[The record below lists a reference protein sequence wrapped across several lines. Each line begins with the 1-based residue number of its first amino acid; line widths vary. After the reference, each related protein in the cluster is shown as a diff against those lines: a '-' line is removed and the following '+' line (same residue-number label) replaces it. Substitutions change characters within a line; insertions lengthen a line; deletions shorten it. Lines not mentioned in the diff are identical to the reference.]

1 MNNVNFIR
9 KRTIIF
15 LPKKG
20 NSIKEQLG
28 NCLSDLTEKLVS
40 LNIDSHNILKQTVFL
55 KAKSNE
61 QFLVKKETLQNIL
74 EKYFLKTIP
83 PTNIIS
89 QAPANGAEVAME
101 VVCTL
106 NSNDNIKIENKSIES
121 INYKVVSSRD
131 YVEIF
136 ASGLTSS
143 DLSIDVEK
151 QSEIAFQ
158 KMNAILINENLDFS
172 SVIRQWNYIE
182 NIYNASKSEGKLTQ
196 NYQIFNDVRSKYY
209 QEEKF
214 ENGYP
219 AATGIGMDV
228 GGVVIDFIASSSS
241 KHISIYSV
249 NNPLQIDAHQYSED
263 VLIGE
268 IHNKKTSPKFERA
281 KTVSNNILG
290 DIYIS
295 GTAAIK
301 GEETI
306 EQNEIIAQTITT
318 IENIKKLITVEN
330 LRKNGI
336 EVLNN
341 SVTISSLRV
350 YLKNKHDFSKAK
362 ELCEQYFP
370 NVSTLYLIADICRE
384 NLIVE
389 IEGKANF

>member
-1 MNNVNFIR
+1 MSNINFIR

-20 NSIKEQLG
+20 NSEKEQLN
-28 NCLSDLTEKLVS
+28 NCLFDLTEKLVY
-40 LNIDSHNILKQTVFL
+40 LNIDSHNILKQSVFL

-61 QFLVKKETLQNIL
+61 QFLEKKEILKNIL
-74 EKYFLKTIP
+74 EKYFSKTIP
-83 PTNIIS
+83 PTSIIS

-101 VVCTL
+101 VVCAL
-106 NSNDNIKIENKSIES
+106 NSDNNIKIESKSIEN
-121 INYKVVSSRD
+121 INYKVVSNGD
-131 YVEIF
+131 YAEIF
-136 ASGLTSS
+136 AGGLTSS
-143 DLSIDVEK
+143 DLSIDIEK
-151 QSEIAFQ
+151 QSEITFQ
-158 KMNAILINENLDFS
+158 KMNAILMNENFNFS

-182 NIYNASKSEGKLTQ
+182 NIYSASKSDGKLTQ
-196 NYQIFNDVRSKYY
+196 NYQIFNDVRSEYY
-209 QEEKF
+209 QKDEFK
-214 ENGYP
+214 NGYP

-228 GGVVIDFIASSSS
+228 GGVVIDFIASSLS
-241 KHISIYSV
+241 KHISIHSV

-268 IHNKKTSPKFERA
+268 MDNKKTSPKFERA

-306 EQNEIIAQTITT
+306 EQSGIVSQTIAT
-318 IENIKKLITVEN
+318 IENINELITVNN

-336 EVLNN
+336 EVSNN
-341 SVTISSLRV
+341 SVTMSSLRV
-350 YLKNKHDFSKAK
+350 YLKNEYDLSKAK